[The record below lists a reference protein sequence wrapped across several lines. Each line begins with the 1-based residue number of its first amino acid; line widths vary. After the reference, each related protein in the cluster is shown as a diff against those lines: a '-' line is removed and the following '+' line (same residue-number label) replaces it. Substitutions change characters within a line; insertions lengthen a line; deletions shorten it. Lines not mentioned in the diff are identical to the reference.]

1 MEKTMKTMLI
11 FGGYGFIATNVIK
24 CIEQNHL
31 PYKVIVFDMCESH
44 PHGITSPVICK
55 SYSGDFSNGRCI
67 ERIFKENHIDIV
79 LHSISTTVAS
89 TSENPRY
96 DIESN
101 VFPSLFVMEM
111 MVKYG
116 VKDIVFI
123 SSGGAIYGQ
132 QKAEPHKEHDVV
144 FPISPYG
151 VSKSTIEQYLMLY
164 HHQNKLNPLILRLS
178 NPYGFYHYSMRQG
191 IINVAL
197 QYAREN
203 RVFNVYGDGEGR
215 KDYIWIEDFAD
226 IFFRLLDAGISGV
239 INIGSGELLS
249 INEILNAIKRYYPDF
264 QWGYQSPQEL
274 DVRDFAL
281 DLSKLNRMLP
291 QRRKIS
297 FEEGL
302 KVLVETNR

>member
-1 MEKTMKTMLI
+1 MKTMLI
-11 FGGYGFIATNVIK
+11 LGGYGFIATNVIK
-24 CIEQNHL
+24 YIEQNHL
-31 PYKVIVFDMCESH
+31 PYKVIVFDMSETH
-44 PHGITSPVICK
+44 PHGITSPVVSK
-55 SYSGDFSNGRCI
+55 SYAGDFSNGKCI
-67 ERIFKENHIDIV
+67 ERIFRENHIDIV
-79 LHSISTTVAS
+79 LHSLSTTVAS
-89 TSENPRY
+89 TAENPRY

-101 VFPSLFVMEM
+101 VFPSLYVLEM

-132 QKAEPHKEHDVV
+132 QKTEPHREQDVV

-151 VSKSTIEQYLMLY
+151 VSKSTIEQYLMQY

-178 NPYGFYHYSMRQG
+178 NPYGFYHYSMKQG

-197 QYAREN
+197 QYAREDM
-203 RVFNVYGDGEGR
+203 VFQVYGDGEGR

-226 IFFRLLDAGISGV
+226 IFFKLIDNEMSGV
-239 INIGSGELLS
+239 INVGSGELLT
-249 INEILNAIKRYYPDF
+249 INTILNTIKQYYPNF
-264 QWGYQSPQEL
+264 TWEYNSPKEL

-281 DLSKLNRMLP
+281 DLSKLNSIIP
-291 QRRKIS
+291 HRKFYS

-302 KVLVETNR
+302 KMLVETNK